1 MASKNKTHNRFSQEK
16 IFERELES
24 MTLERCMALIRADGG
39 KDIRLPRGGGI
50 LCDTE
55 DMALKAAVIFF
66 AATNGNEIELTVR

>member
-1 MASKNKTHNRFSQEK
+1 MASKNKTYNRFSQEK

-55 DMALKAAVIFF
+55 DMALKAAVIFL